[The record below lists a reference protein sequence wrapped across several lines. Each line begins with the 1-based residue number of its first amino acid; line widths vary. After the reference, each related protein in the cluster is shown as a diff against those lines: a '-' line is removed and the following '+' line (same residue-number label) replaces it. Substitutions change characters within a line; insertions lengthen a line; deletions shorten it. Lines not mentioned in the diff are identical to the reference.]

1 MNRTY
6 SSFSTDKYHFILE
19 WARVQSVIKFSI
31 FMSVFNVHV
40 NRNPISGV
48 VLKKQGRDIRRFEWN
63 ALSLLSPRSLEVT
76 PRTDTQGQPPGLQS
90 QKVGSGGCWGKL
102 GLLKASILKL
112 FWGSLRH
119 PSPQLVSFV
128 RKLFWG
134 QLSMT
139 FKIYPGLLIWLLTY
153 HARI

>member
-1 MNRTY
+1 MET
-6 SSFSTDKYHFILE
+6 
-19 WARVQSVIKFSI
+19 QVI
-31 FMSVFNVHV
+31 
-40 NRNPISGV
+40 NRNFPKFLIQILITTNLPQTPVKSQKEQANLSGV